1 MTGFENN
8 KNSERKI
15 KKDTKT
21 DIFRAQLINKAFLLH

>member
-1 MTGFENN
+1 MTGFGDN
-8 KNSERKI
+8 KKSEKNI